1 MKKLLL
7 ALCILSFGFYNVFAQ
22 NTNTDQSIDEK
33 DIYLNWHLKSPEK
46 DLIYGAEVNKAYETL
61 LQNKKS
67 TTIIVAVIDGG
78 IDINHIDLK
87 ENIWVNANEIPS
99 NGVDDDQNGY
109 IDDLNGWNFL
119 GNSLGENIEFENIEV
134 TRIYKSLKNKYEGK
148 KANTIP
154 DAEKEQYLLYQQAK
168 ESYLDQLKMAQKTKS
183 QIDNF
188 ESNYFAADRLIKDK
202 LNKDT
207 YDLADLEKIELAD
220 KDTKRSV
227 KLMSIL
233 LQNDFSINMIDEFKK
248 HNNDELNY
256 HLNTEFEPRNI
267 IGDNIEELTPGYGN
281 NNVYG
286 PGAIHGTFVAGIIA
300 AIRNNDTGI
309 DGIASDVKIMALK
322 AVPDGDERDKDIA
335 NAIRY
340 AADNGARIINMSFGK
355 EISPQKHLVD
365 EAVLYAQGK
374 GVLFIHAAGN
384 ESVNLDKKTSYP
396 IRITKSGT
404 VTEQWITVGATSMEA
419 NLDFVADFS
428 NYGKTSVDL
437 FAPGVAIKS
446 LAPENNYGI
455 MDGTSFSCPVVSGVA
470 ALIWSYYPELTAI
483 DIKRIILSSVNKY
496 PDLKVKRP
504 NQSSR
509 RSKKTRFG
517 KLSATSGVVSLFN
530 ALQVV
535 DDIKTTK
542 TN

>member
-1 MKKLLL
+1 MKKILFV
-7 ALCILSFGFYNVFAQ
+7 LCILGFFYNSLVAQ
-22 NTNTDQSIDEK
+22 NMNTDQSLSDN
-33 DIYLNWHLKSPEK
+33 DPYLNWHLKSPEK

-87 ENIWVNANEIPS
+87 DNIWVNVNEIPG
-99 NGVDDDQNGY
+99 NGLDDDNNGY
-109 IDDLNGWNFL
+109 IDDIHGWNYL
-119 GNSLGENIEFENIEV
+119 GNSSGENIEYENLEV
-134 TRIYKSLKNKYEGK
+134 TRVYKSLKDKYEGK
-148 KANTIP
+148 KASSIP
-154 DAEKEQYLLYQQAK
+154 ESEKEQYKLYQEAK
-168 ESYLDQLKMAQKTKS
+168 SSYLEQLKVAQKTLT
-183 QIDNF
+183 QIENF
-188 ESNYFAADRLIKDK
+188 ESNYFAADRLIKSK
-202 LNKDT
+202 LNKET
-207 YDLADLEKIELAD
+207 YELADLEKIELTD
-220 KDTKRSV
+220 KDVKRSV

-233 LQNDFSINMIDEFKK
+233 LQNDFSISMIDGFKK
-248 HNNDELNY
+248 HTSDELNY
-256 HLNTEFEPRNI
+256 HLNTEFDPRSI

-286 PGAIHGTFVAGIIA
+286 PGAEHGTFVAGIIA

-309 DGIASDVKIMALK
+309 DGIASDIKIMALK
-322 AVPDGDERDKDIA
+322 AVPDGDELDKDVA

-365 EAVLYAQGK
+365 EAVLYAQKK
-374 GVLFIHAAGN
+374 GVLFVHAAGN
-384 ESVNLDKKTSYP
+384 ESVNLDKKTYYP
-396 IRITKSGT
+396 VKITKLG
-404 VTEQWITVGATSMEA
+404 VIADQWITVGATAMEA

-455 MDGTSFSCPVVSGVA
+455 MDGTSFSSPVVSGVA

-483 DIKRIILSSVNKY
+483 DIKKIVLSSVNSY

-509 RSKKTRFG
+509 RSKKTKFG
-517 KLSATSGVVSLFN
+517 KLSATSGVVSLYN
-530 ALQVV
+530 ALQVA
-535 DDIKTTK
+535 DDIKTSK
-542 TN
+542 N